1 MTAAAFGFAALI
13 GLLLGALG
21 GGGSIV
27 TVPVF
32 VYALGVPPKE
42 AIAMSLPVVGLTS
55 LTGAF
60 SHWRCGRVDLRS
72 AVMFGAMAMLG
83 AFAGARVG
91 AWVPATLQLT
101 VLGIVMVAAAVS
113 MLRGKLP
120 FVACAP
126 RDHAAP
132 WPRWS
137 WLSAAVAIG
146 IGVLT
151 GLVGIGGGFL
161 FVPALVLLA
170 DVPIHFAVGTSL
182 VVIAMNAAAGVTGYS
197 GVVSIRWAFVL
208 AFAATASAGALAGAR
223 LAQRTAPRPLRQAF
237 GVLLLAIAALLLYEN
252 LPWRRP
258 VVAASE
264 PRGGES
270 SDDCGQALL

>member
-1 MTAAAFGFAALI
+1 MSGAAIVFASII

-55 LTGAF
+55 LTGAV
-60 SHWRCGRVDLRS
+60 SHWRCGRVHLRS
-72 AVMFGAMAMLG
+72 AMTFGAMAMLG
-83 AFAGARVG
+83 AFAGARAG
-91 AWVPATLQLT
+91 AFVPAALQLT

-113 MLRGKLP
+113 MLRGKAP
-120 FVACAP
+120 FIACASLDGGVS
-126 RDHAAP
+126 R
-132 WPRWS
+132 PRWS
-137 WLSAAVAIG
+137 WLSAAVAFAIG
-146 IGVLT
+146 ALT

-170 DVPIHFAVGTSL
+170 DVPIHYAVGTSL
-182 VVIAMNAAAGVTGYS
+182 VVIAMNAAAGAIGYS
-197 GVVSIRWAFVL
+197 GVVSIRWAFVF
-208 AFAATASAGALAGAR
+208 AFAATASAGALAGAW
-223 LAQRTAPRPLRQAF
+223 LAQRTAPRALRQAF

-252 LPWRRP
+252 VPWRRP
-258 VVAASE
+258 VLATFEHRAGVNVHD
-264 PRGGES
+264 RG
-270 SDDCGQALL
+270 